1 MKKFWILIF
10 LVLIPFSLKAQRVG
24 FINSQTIR
32 DNFIEAQQAEQRI
45 QSFVDEWK
53 REFATMQ
60 TNIGN
65 LEFDINKNRLIWTDA
80 EKAAKEQQLKELK
93 TNADAYS
100 KSKFGPGGEYD
111 KMVKQIL
118 LPVDQ
123 KIAAAVQKVAN
134 KRNFDIVFDQSVQ
147 PLAYVN
153 FKYDLTVDVLRELG
167 VDVKE
172 LEAQLEEKIA
182 KDPANQKKESVAPRR
197 VSRTQPQ
204 NPKTKQSQPSDERQ
218 FEQNNSTDSTDLKTN
233 NPVK

>member
-1 MKKFWILIF
+1 MKKFWIILLF
-10 LVLIPFSLKAQRVG
+10 GLIPLSMQAQRVC

-32 DNFIEAQQAEQRI
+32 EKFIEAQQAEQRI

-53 REFATMQ
+53 RELATMQ
-60 TNIGN
+60 ANINN

-80 EKAAKEQQLKELK
+80 ERGAKEKQLQDLR
-93 TNADAYS
+93 TNSDNYT
-100 KSKFGPGGEYD
+100 KSKFSPGGEYD

-118 LPVDQ
+118 LPVEQ
-123 KIAAAVQKVAN
+123 KISAAVQKVAN

-167 VDVKE
+167 VDVKA
-172 LEAQLEEKIA
+172 LEEEQQEKIA

-197 VSRTQPQ
+197 VSRTQ
-204 NPKTKQSQPSDERQ
+204 NPRSKQQAPTDQRE
-218 FEQNNSTDSTDLKTN
+218 FEQENPPADSTETVQPIK
-233 NPVK
+233 K

>member
-80 EKAAKEQQLKELK
+80 EKAAKE
-93 TNADAYS
+93 
-100 KSKFGPGGEYD
+100 
-111 KMVKQIL
+111 
-118 LPVDQ
+118 
-123 KIAAAVQKVAN
+123 
-134 KRNFDIVFDQSVQ
+134 
-147 PLAYVN
+147 
-153 FKYDLTVDVLRELG
+153 
-167 VDVKE
+167 
-172 LEAQLEEKIA
+172 
-182 KDPANQKKESVAPRR
+182 
-197 VSRTQPQ
+197 
-204 NPKTKQSQPSDERQ
+204 
-218 FEQNNSTDSTDLKTN
+218 
-233 NPVK
+233 